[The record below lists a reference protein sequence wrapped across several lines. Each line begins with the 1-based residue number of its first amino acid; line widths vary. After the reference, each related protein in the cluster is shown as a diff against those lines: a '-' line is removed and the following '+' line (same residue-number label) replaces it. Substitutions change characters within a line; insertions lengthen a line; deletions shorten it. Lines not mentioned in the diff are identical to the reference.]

1 MRGLLII
8 ASVSASLLN
17 AGCAHRLWAPP
28 GPVVMKADKKCTGAG
43 VCQVG
48 VTATSVSAVQC
59 TVESEV
65 KDIHVP
71 PGAYPKIRWQ
81 VKAAV
86 PSEPYDYQFVFSPD
100 LKPPIYGLTITGN
113 DPTLDFNSPG
123 YDHGDTKSFM
133 WTSVHKRT
141 MSFDYGFVVVRTPRG
156 SQPGGPLI
164 CTMVDPK
171 IYND

>member
-8 ASVSASLLN
+8 ATVAASLLN
-17 AGCAHRLWAPP
+17 AGCAQPLG
-28 GPVVMKADKKCTGAG
+28 GPIVMKADKTCDDTG
-43 VCQVG
+43 VCQIK
-48 VTATSVSAVQC
+48 VTATTVSADLC
-59 TVESEV
+59 TVESEF
-65 KDIHVP
+65 KDIHIP
-71 PGAYPKIRWQ
+71 ATKHPRIRWQ
-81 VKAAV
+81 VKPAV
-86 PSEPYDYQFVFSPD
+86 PSEPYDYQFVFAPN
-100 LKPPIYGLTITGN
+100 LNPPIYGLTIAGN
-113 DPTLDFNSPG
+113 DQTLDFDSPG

-164 CTMVDPK
+164 CQMVDPK

>member
-8 ASVSASLLN
+8 ATVAASLLN
-17 AGCAHRLWAPP
+17 AGCAQSLV
-28 GPVVMKADKKCTGAG
+28 GPTVVKPDKRCDGPG

-48 VTATSVSAVQC
+48 VTATSVSANLC
-59 TVESEV
+59 TVESEY
-65 KDIHVP
+65 KDIHIP
-71 PGAYPKIRWQ
+71 PASHPKIRWQ
-81 VKAAV
+81 VKPAV
-86 PSEPYDYQFVFSPD
+86 PSEPYDYQFIFSPNFN
-100 LKPPIYGLTITGN
+100 PPIYGLTITGN
-113 DPTLDFNSPG
+113 DPTLDFDSPG

-141 MSFDYGFVVVRTPRG
+141 MSFEYSFVVIRTPRG